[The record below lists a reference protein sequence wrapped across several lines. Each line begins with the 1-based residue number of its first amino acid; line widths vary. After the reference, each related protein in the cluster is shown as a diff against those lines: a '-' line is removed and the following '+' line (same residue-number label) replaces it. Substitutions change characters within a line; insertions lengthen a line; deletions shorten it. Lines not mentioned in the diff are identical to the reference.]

1 MRALILALALAEP
14 RVETVSAWE
23 RAVALTEARIGRE
36 LSSATGFLVT
46 DFLDADDKRDLSR
59 AFEAG
64 EVYTKK
70 LPVDVGIPHGMA
82 HHWLGAVFVPDARV
96 DEVVSWLQEYD
107 EHDRRFGDVEESK
120 LLTRSDDRF
129 EIFLRLRRKKIVTVH
144 YATEHEVVYHRHDSG
159 RYSSVSRARR
169 IAELEDAGTPE
180 EREKPPGS
188 DRGYLWRLHSYWRFQ
203 QLDDGVVVECE
214 SLSLSRGVP
223 AALRLFVGPLL
234 DSVPRESLVSALL
247 PIRTLRNEMASQSE
261 RSRTLVHPSSFRS
274 KS

>member
-1 MRALILALALAEP
+1 MKALLLALALAEP
-14 RVETVSAWE
+14 RAETLAAWE
-23 RAVALTEARIGRE
+23 RAVALTESRIARE
-36 LSSATGFLVT
+36 LSSSSGFLAT
-46 DFLDADDKRDLSR
+46 DFLDAEEKKDVSR

-70 LPVDVGIPHGMA
+70 LPVDVDIPHGMA
-82 HHWLGAVFVPDARV
+82 HHWLGAIFVPGADV

-107 EHDRRFGDVEESK
+107 DHGRRFREVEESR
-120 LLTRSDDRF
+120 LLSRNGDTF
-129 EIFLRLRRKKIVTVH
+129 EIFLRLRRQKIVTVH
-144 YATEHEVVYHRHDSG
+144 YATEHEVVYQRHDSG

-188 DRGYLWRLHSYWRFQ
+188 DRGFLWRLHSYWRFQ
-203 QLDDGVVVECE
+203 QIDGGVVVECE

-234 DSVPRESLVSALL
+234 DSVPRESLESTLL
-247 PIRTLRNEMASQSE
+247 PIRDY
-261 RSRTLVHPSSFRS
+261 RSSTLVQASSFRS

>member
-1 MRALILALALAEP
+1 MKALVLALALAEP
-14 RVETVSAWE
+14 RAETVAAWD

-36 LSSATGFLVT
+36 LSATAGFLAT
-46 DFLDADDKRDLSR
+46 DFLDADDRKDLSR
-59 AFEAG
+59 AFESG

-70 LPVDVGIPHGMA
+70 LPVDVEIPHGMA

-107 EHDRRFGDVEESK
+107 EHDRRFGDVEESR
-120 LLTRSDDRF
+120 LLSRSDDRF
-129 EIFLRLRRKKIVTVH
+129 EIFLRLRRKKVVTVH
-144 YATEHEVVYHRHDSG
+144 YATEHEVVYRRHDSG
-159 RYSSVSRARR
+159 RYSSASRARR

-180 EREKPPGS
+180 EREVPPGS
-188 DRGYLWRLHSYWRFQ
+188 DRGFLWRLNSYWRFQ

-223 AALRLFVGPLL
+223 SALRLFVGPLL
-234 DSVPRESLVSALL
+234 DSVPRESLESTLL
-247 PIRTLRNEMASQSE
+247 PIRDY
-261 RSRTLVHPSSFRS
+261 RSSTLVQASSFRS